1 MIKMYKKM
9 RLKIV
14 IMLLFFILTMGVV
27 NASENIDPIESQ
39 TDDGNNIITSQ
50 NIYEIDESNY
60 NQFFD
65 SGSGKITGNISN
77 GDEIRLGNLS
87 DKKFTIDKTIAITP
101 ISSNDCLINSMINLI
116 QGSDKSIVNGIK
128 IINNENTTFTTAM
141 EVTNTNYI
149 SIENSY
155 FNSSSPTK
163 INLLLDS
170 TNNTKLSNS
179 TFIKL
184 GPQYMVNIY
193 STEKCNNIS
202 INNCIFEGNET
213 GSILSED
220 LTKIEKNS
228 SKFEAK
234 FIDIFSNIT
243 NTEIIFKINNVEYK
257 RNTDNSGVAK
267 LAINLNPGNYTI
279 QSFNP
284 KTGEIK
290 NNTIT
295 VLPRIVENNDLE
307 KFYRNASQY
316 WIKVLDDTGNPAKAN
331 EIVTFN
337 INGVFY
343 NRTTNASGYV
353 KLNINLQQGDYIITA
368 EYKGCSVSNNIKVK
382 SILSAEDLTKKYGT
396 PDQFKVKL
404 VDGEGNPLAN
414 TNVTFN
420 INGVFYNRTTD
431 SNGISK
437 LNIRLMPGEY
447 IITSSYNECYIS
459 NKITVTA

>member
-1 MIKMYKKM
+1 M

-128 IINNENTTFTTAM
+128 IINNENTTFTIAM

-279 QSFNP
+279 QSVNP

-368 EYKGCSVSNNIKVK
+368 EYKGCYVSNNIKVK
-382 SILSAEDLTKKYGT
+382 SILSAEDLTKKYGAL
-396 PDQFKVKL
+396 DQFKVKL